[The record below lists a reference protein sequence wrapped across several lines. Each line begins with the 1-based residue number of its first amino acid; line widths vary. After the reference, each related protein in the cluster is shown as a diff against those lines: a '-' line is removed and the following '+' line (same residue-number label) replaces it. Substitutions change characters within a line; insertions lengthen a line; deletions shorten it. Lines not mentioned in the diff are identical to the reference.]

1 MQSLVYLKDIKANG
15 AIKAE
20 SKEDDRSNP
29 CPGHI
34 ISHHQHCVRNGYFQH
49 TLNLSCFTAL
59 FFEASNVCQKSTTHN
74 LCGNLVWNGIFGVWN
89 RMVQLVWVF
98 EMVVYL
104 VPLHSLY
111 YCCDK
116 YEQIFVTNMSK
127 CLWQL
132 WANVC
137 GKYDQIFTTNVFR
150 YLRHIYANI
159 CVLIWLSEKLL
170 HLSTSWSSPWSH
182 LEIIWSIIN
191 IFAVI
196 VIFVKYRQHCHHW
209 HHCNQQQQ
217 HHYCQK

>member
-34 ISHHQHCVRNGYFQH
+34 ISHHQHFVRNGYFQH

-74 LCGNLVWNGIFGVWN
+74 LCGNLVWNGIFGVWD
-89 RMVQLVWVF
+89 RMLQLVWVF

-104 VPLHSLY
+104 VPLTFPTYSLTFPTY
-111 YCCDK
+111 LVPLA
-116 YEQIFVTNMSK
+116 FPTVVTNVSK
-127 CLWQL
+127 YLWQI

-137 GKYDQIFTTNVFR
+137 DNYEQMFVANMIK
-150 YLRHIYANI
+150 YLRQMYLDI
-159 CVLIWLSEKLL
+159 CDKYM
-170 HLSTSWSSPWSH
+170 P
-182 LEIIWSIIN
+182 
-191 IFAVI
+191 
-196 VIFVKYRQHCHHW
+196 IFVC
-209 HHCNQQQQ
+209 
-217 HHYCQK
+217 